1 MHREH
6 AQPVLRCLALSEHLQ
21 SRPTCSTRPSR
32 DYRARSMHSQ
42 SHFRKPL
49 NLRRNGDFWQQ
60 IGKVH
65 SPTRRNGVICPP
77 TKRSDVYVSQS
88 AYSGNCSGSDIG
100 RRDGF
105 CAFDRHRLRR
115 RPLSSRRGELMPR
128 CLSLVPKE
136 KAAAGLSQRR
146 PLRVRPRPKRSRLMV
161 PDLRLKRSYP
171 PAAFR
176 RARRYRLSRRA

>member
-1 MHREH
+1 MCFVRSQRSAPRKKEVERGTSEPGVNGDRLKFRPTEMHREH

-42 SHFRKPL
+42 SHFRKSL

-100 RRDGF
+100 RRDGL

-115 RPLSSRRGELMPR
+115 RPLSSSHGEIALRCSGSHDPIDAGKSGINERG
-128 CLSLVPKE
+128 
-136 KAAAGLSQRR
+136 
-146 PLRVRPRPKRSRLMV
+146 
-161 PDLRLKRSYP
+161 
-171 PAAFR
+171 
-176 RARRYRLSRRA
+176 